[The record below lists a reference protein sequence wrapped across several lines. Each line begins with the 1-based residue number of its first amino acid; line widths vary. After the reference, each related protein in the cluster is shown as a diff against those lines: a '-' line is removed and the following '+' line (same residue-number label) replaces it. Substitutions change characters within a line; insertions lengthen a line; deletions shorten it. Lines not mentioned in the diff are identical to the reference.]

1 MEKIKEYYEEYNYP
15 KTDKL
20 YKIMKADD
28 ISISKNDIKKYI
40 DSLNEVQIVKL
51 VKQPKATG
59 KIYAFAENESWQ
71 VDIFFYDKVL

>member
-28 ISISKNDIKKYI
+28 ISISKNI
-40 DSLNEVQIVKL
+40 
-51 VKQPKATG
+51 
-59 KIYAFAENESWQ
+59 
-71 VDIFFYDKVL
+71 